1 MNSPFQAVQYYPEF
15 PFPHRLRDPTSRLSW
30 RDSSFLTA
38 MAQNQSAQS
47 DFSSQDVFN
56 QLFDM
61 LDQSAIHS
69 VQPIE
74 LNFTDSPTDGSTG
87 NTIQISMDCITMHEP
102 DETVSSQYTN
112 LGLLNNMEN
121 IQSSST
127 STSPY
132 NNDHA
137 QNNVTAPSPYAQPSS
152 TFDAL
157 SPSPA
162 IPSNTD
168 YAGPH
173 SFDVSFQQSSTA
185 KSATWTY
192 STDLKKLYCQIAKT
206 CPIQIKVLTPP
217 PQGAVIRAMPV
228 YKKAEHVTEVVKR
241 CPNHEL
247 SREFNDGQI
256 APPSHL
262 IRVEGNN
269 HAQYLEDSITG
280 RQSVLVPYEPP
291 QVGTEFTTILY
302 NFMCNSSCVGG
313 MNRRPILI
321 IVTLETRDGQVLGRR
336 CFEARICA
344 CPGRDRKADED
355 SIRKQHVTDAS
366 KSSEGTKRRYR
377 QVSHGIQMS
386 TIKKRRS
393 TDEEVFC
400 LPIKGREIYEILVK
414 IKESLELMQ
423 FLPQHTI
430 ESYRQQQQNLLQKQT
445 SMPSQPSFGSTSPT
459 PGKVNKLPSVSQLIN
474 PQQRNT
480 LTPSSM
486 TGGLTDMTPM
496 MAPHIPM
503 NADMSSL
510 SPTHALQPQL
520 PLVPSSHCTPPPPY
534 PMDSSIAS
542 FLVRLGCA
550 GCLDYFTAQGLSN
563 IYQIENYNLEDLCR
577 LKIPTEFQNIIWRGI
592 MEHRQAMDFSPPP
605 HIVRTTSGASTV
617 SVGAA
622 EARGER
628 VIDAVRFTLRQTI
641 SFPPRDEWS
650 DFSFDLDSRRNKQQR
665 IKEEGE

>member
-1 MNSPFQAVQYYPEF
+1 MLYLETGTTNSYNE
-15 PFPHRLRDPTSRLSW
+15 
-30 RDSSFLTA
+30 
-38 MAQNQSAQS
+38 
-47 DFSSQDVFN
+47 
-56 QLFDM
+56 
-61 LDQSAIHS
+61 
-69 VQPIE
+69 
-74 LNFTDSPTDGSTG
+74 
-87 NTIQISMDCITMHEP
+87 
-102 DETVSSQYTN
+102 SQYTN
-112 LGLLNNMEN
+112 LGLLNSMEQN
-121 IQSSST
+121 NGST

-132 NNDHA
+132 NNEHA
-137 QNNVTAPSPYAQPSS
+137 QNSVTAPSPYAQPSS

-173 SFDVSFQQSSTA
+173 TFDVSFQQSSTA

-262 IRVEGNN
+262 IRVEGNS
-269 HAQYLEDSITG
+269 HAQYVEDTITG

-355 SIRKQHVTDAS
+355 SIRKQHVTDNS
-366 KSSEGTKRRYR
+366 KSSEAYR
-377 QVSHGIQMS
+377 QISQSIQMS

-400 LPIKGREIYEILVK
+400 LPIKGREIYEMLVK

-445 SMPSQPSFGSTSPT
+445 SMQSPTSFGSSSPT
-459 PGKVNKLPSVSQLIN
+459 HGKVNKLPSVSQLIN

-486 TGGLTDMTPM
+486 SGGLTDMTPIM
-496 MAPHIPM
+496 GSHIPM
-503 NADMSSL
+503 SADMSSL
-510 SPTHALQPQL
+510 SPTHALQQQL

-534 PMDSSIAS
+534 PMDSSISS
-542 FLVRLGCA
+542 FLLRLGCA
-550 GCLDYFTAQGLSN
+550 GCLDYFTAQGLTN
-563 IYQIENYNLEDLCR
+563 MYQIENYNLEDLSR
-577 LKIPTEFQNIIWRGI
+577 LKIPAEFQHIIWKGI
-592 MEHRQAMDFSPPP
+592 MEHRQAMDFSSPP

-617 SVGAA
+617 SVGSS

>member
-1 MNSPFQAVQYYPEF
+1 MEQTAAALLNLSANMLYLETGTTNSYNE
-15 PFPHRLRDPTSRLSW
+15 
-30 RDSSFLTA
+30 
-38 MAQNQSAQS
+38 
-47 DFSSQDVFN
+47 
-56 QLFDM
+56 
-61 LDQSAIHS
+61 
-69 VQPIE
+69 
-74 LNFTDSPTDGSTG
+74 
-87 NTIQISMDCITMHEP
+87 
-102 DETVSSQYTN
+102 SQYTN
-112 LGLLNNMEN
+112 LGLLNSMEQN
-121 IQSSST
+121 NGST

-132 NNDHA
+132 NNEHA
-137 QNNVTAPSPYAQPSS
+137 QNSVAAPSPYAQPSS

-173 SFDVSFQQSSTA
+173 TFDVSFQQSSTA

-247 SREFNDGQI
+247 SREFNDGQM

-262 IRVEGNN
+262 IRVEGNS
-269 HAQYLEDSITG
+269 HAQYLDDTITG

-355 SIRKQHVTDAS
+355 SIRKQHVTDSS
-366 KSSEGTKRRYR
+366 KSSEAYR
-377 QVSHGIQMS
+377 QISQSIQMS

-400 LPIKGREIYEILVK
+400 LPIKGREIYEMLVK

-445 SMPSQPSFGSTSPT
+445 SMQSPPSFGSSSPT
-459 PGKVNKLPSVSQLIN
+459 HGKVNKLPSVSQLIN

-486 TGGLTDMTPM
+486 SGGLTDMTPIM
-496 MAPHIPM
+496 GSHIPM
-503 NADMSSL
+503 TADMSSL
-510 SPTHALQPQL
+510 SPTHALQQQL

-534 PMDSSIAS
+534 PMDSSISS
-542 FLVRLGCA
+542 FLLRLGCA
-550 GCLDYFTAQGLSN
+550 GCLDYFTAQGLTN
-563 IYQIENYNLEDLCR
+563 MYQIENYNLEDLSR
-577 LKIPTEFQNIIWRGI
+577 LKIPAEFQHIIWKGI
-592 MEHRQAMDFSPPP
+592 LDHRQAMDFSPPP

-617 SVGAA
+617 SVGSS